1 MRLTRLA
8 TCLAAVALLLALPAF
23 AQAKAHRVLFALTS
37 SDVADWNLTI
47 GNVHNLMAGVAP
59 DEIQI
64 EIVAYG
70 PGILFLKSD
79 SAVAADLKEL
89 QAAHVR
95 LVACGNAMRARHL
108 TPADIIPGAEVVPA
122 GIVEVVR
129 KQEEGWTYI
138 KAGR

>member
-1 MRLTRLA
+1 MRLTRFA
-8 TCLAAVALLLALPAF
+8 TCLAALALFLALPAF
-23 AQAKAHRVLFALTS
+23 AQAKVHRVLFALTS
-37 SDVADWNLTI
+37 SDPADWNLTV
-47 GNVHNLMAGVAP
+47 GNVQNLTAGVAP
-59 DEIQI
+59 DEIQV

-79 SAVAADLKEL
+79 SAVAADLKGL
-89 QAAHVR
+89 QAVHVR

-108 TPADIIPGAEVVPA
+108 TPADLVTGVEVVPA

-129 KQEEGWTYI
+129 KQEEGWSYI